1 MRYDKILAWEV
12 PLQRHREYSTSLPIR
27 KRKPRG
33 KGDTVHLL
41 VSAAAEE
48 FEEHGFDGTDS
59 NKIARRAGFAPQTF
73 YRWFSDKTE
82 IFVAV
87 YNAWVS
93 QEYERIDSLREQSAP
108 DSKLI
113 DAVIAHH
120 RAYHI
125 FRRSLRRLTVEDD
138 RVRKARAASRIEQI
152 ERLKARHG
160 TAKRS
165 TADVAIFL
173 LQCERLCDAIADGE
187 FKDLGVAE
195 DFVRDYLARL
205 YKELRGK
212 R

>member
-1 MRYDKILAWEV
+1 V
-12 PLQRHREYSTSLPIR
+12 GGVSTGSPIR
-27 KRKPRG
+27 KRKPHG
-33 KGDTVHLL
+33 KGNTVHLL
-41 VSAAAEE
+41 VIAAAKE
-48 FEEHGFDGTDS
+48 FEEYGFDGTDS

-87 YNAWVS
+87 YKAWVLE
-93 QEYERIDSLREQSAP
+93 EYERIDSLREQNAP

-125 FRRSLRRLTVEDD
+125 FRRSLRQLSVDDDTV
-138 RVRKARAASRIEQI
+138 RRARAASRMEQI
-152 ERLKARHG
+152 ERLKARYG
-160 TAKRS
+160 AAKRN

-173 LQCERLCDAIADGE
+173 FQHERLCDAIADGE
-187 FKDLGVAE
+187 FEDLGVEE
-195 DFVRDYLARL
+195 DSVREYLAQL
-205 YKELRGK
+205 YKQLRSK